1 MMFYVFIKSNFIMFI
16 ILTALCL
23 DLILFCAFC
32 DYIVFILFPAVL
44 LVFYISSLPFFATQS
59 LR

>member
-16 ILTALCL
+16 ILTALRL
-23 DLILFCAFC
+23 DFILFCAFC
-32 DYIVFILFPAVL
+32 GYIVFILLPVVL
-44 LVFYISSLPFFATQS
+44 LVFYSSSLQFFATQS